1 MNKYTGEFYVQS
13 AGNDKIFEGDQVRCA
28 YNVDGYSGGC
38 WHGEITRI
46 TSRGIY
52 IDVGNKRDKYV
63 AFVNIRELILKY
75 GG

>member
-13 AGNDKIFEGDQVRCA
+13 AGNDKIFVGDQVRCSW
-28 YNVDGYSGGC
+28 NSKGVCGGC

-63 AFVNIRELILKY
+63 CFADIQELTLKY